1 MSTIIGRAMVAGGGN
16 TSTIERLEFT
26 YTGQYNERLED
37 GVVELLTD
45 GVLKFKKEVAI
56 DAFLVGGGA
65 AGNPGWYRTSSYYGN
80 GGGGAGGYTKTLLNI
95 IPRANLEYEIIIGAG
110 GAHATEQYSDS
121 SRTAPSNGG
130 DTSAFG
136 ATAGG
141 GHIGGEGHI
150 TSGQTVVNASYQYFI
165 IGGNGGSGGGQASGR
180 SITDSWNKSGDGG
193 SDGGDGKPSP
203 NGPNTSIYPIGR
215 GQGTTTREFGE
226 ATGKLYA
233 GGGGAGVSYQPL
245 YGGVVGAGGD
255 GGGGNGG
262 QTQTSASQ
270 PGTPNTGGGG
280 GGGYESADQGADG
293 GSGIVCIRL
302 HKEKEG
308 LDFTYTGDYVKR
320 EDGVVEL
327 KSSGAITFPTEQKID
342 IFCVGGGGRGG
353 TAPSSAGKGGG
364 GGAGYTRTI
373 KKVSAIGSYEV
384 VVGSGST
391 TDSGTGGTSSFG
403 SYSVPGGNNGANVY
417 SSGSSGAGGS
427 GGSGGGGAGNGGG
440 SGGSNGNNGTSAG
453 AEGGTGQGFTTREFG
468 EVTGKLYAA
477 GGGGAV
483 NGAGGE
489 GGGGTG
495 GNGETSTTTGTAG
508 EANTGSGGG
517 GGSSYWNPGN
527 GGSGIVCFRE
537 AQELPELAGMW
548 TLNERLYPVNN
559 FNQSI
564 GCDVFI
570 NNTVTKH
577 GITTIVGTETDLK
590 FYKGGGIEYSLTYA
604 SQTWNINA
612 QVTSIQFYEGAT
624 ASDEFRA
631 WLASNAIKQ

>member
-1 MSTIIGRAMVAGGGN
+1 M
-16 TSTIERLEFT
+16 
-26 YTGQYNERLED
+26 
-37 GVVELLTD
+37 
-45 GVLKFKKEVAI
+45 
-56 DAFLVGGGA
+56 
-65 AGNPGWYRTSSYYGN
+65 
-80 GGGGAGGYTKTLLNI
+80 
-95 IPRANLEYEIIIGAG
+95 EYEIVIGSG
-110 GAHATEQYSDS
+110 GSGGR
-121 SRTAPSNGG
+121 SRIDPRQEVISPTNGG
-130 DTSAFG
+130 DTVAFG

-141 GHIGGEGHI
+141 GKVSTAI
-150 TSGQTVVNASYQYFI
+150 TSGASLISLNWQYLI
-165 IGGNGGSGGGQASGR
+165 CGGSGGSGGGQSVGR
-180 SITDSWNKSGDGG
+180 EITTPYNVAGAGG
-193 SDGGDGKPSP
+193 SDGSDGGAANPQP
-203 NGPNTSIYPIGR
+203 NATRYPIGT

-233 GGGGAGVSYQPL
+233 GGGGAGNIL
-245 YGGVVGAGGD
+245 GAPTP
-255 GGGGNGG
+255 GGGGGAGNGG
-262 QTQTSASQ
+262 SGMNA
-270 PGTPNTGGGG
+270 TPNTGGGG
-280 GGGYESADQGADG
+280 GGANEGSVSTGGSG

-302 HKEKEG
+302 HQKKEG
-308 LDFTYTGDYVKR
+308 LQFNYTGDYVKR

-353 TAPSSAGKGGG
+353 VAPSSAGKGGG

-403 SYSVPGGNNGANVY
+403 SYSVPGGNNGV
-417 SSGSSGAGGS
+417 SVFSGGTGGS

-440 SGGSNGNNGTSAG
+440 SGGSNGNNGTSAE

-527 GGSGIVCFRE
+527 GGSGIVCIRE
-537 AQELPELAGMW
+537 STETLELVGTWKFNSRIYPPTTAFDITANYTIASTPPETGGAYK
-548 TLNERLYPVNN
+548 RIYI
-559 FNQSI
+559 S
-564 GCDVFI
+564 
-570 NNTVTKH
+570 NNTLL
-577 GITTIVGTETDLK
+577 GEAII
-590 FYKGGGIEYSLTYA
+590 
-604 SQTWNINA
+604 
-612 QVTSIQFYEGAT
+612 GAT
-624 ASDEFRA
+624 NSFYDFATNTPVASRFGYFRTDSVQGFTEEFLA
-631 WLASNAIKQ
+631 WLASNATKQ

>member
-1 MSTIIGRAMVAGGGN
+1 MSRIDPR
-16 TSTIERLEFT
+16 
-26 YTGQYNERLED
+26 Q
-37 GVVELLTD
+37 
-45 GVLKFKKEVAI
+45 EVI
-56 DAFLVGGGA
+56 S
-65 AGNPGWYRTSSYYGN
+65 PT
-80 GGGGAGGYTKTLLNI
+80 
-95 IPRANLEYEIIIGAG
+95 
-110 GAHATEQYSDS
+110 
-121 SRTAPSNGG
+121 NGG
-130 DTSAFG
+130 DTVAFG

-141 GHIGGEGHI
+141 GKVSTAI
-150 TSGQTVVNASYQYFI
+150 TSGASLTSPNWQYLI
-165 IGGNGGSGGGQASGR
+165 CGGSGGSGGGQSVGR
-180 SITDSWNKSGDGG
+180 EITTPYNVAGAGG
-193 SDGGDGKPSP
+193 SDGSDGGAANPQP
-203 NGPNTSIYPIGR
+203 NATRYPIGT

-233 GGGGAGVSYQPL
+233 GGGGAGNILGTPTP
-245 YGGVVGAGGD
+245 
-255 GGGGNGG
+255 GGGGGAGNGG
-262 QTQTSASQ
+262 SGMNA
-270 PGTPNTGGGG
+270 TPNTGGGG
-280 GGGYESADQGADG
+280 GGANEGSVSTGGSG
-293 GSGIVCIRL
+293 GSGIVCVRL
-302 HKEKEG
+302 HKEK
-308 LDFTYTGDYVKR
+308 LDFTYTGDYTER

-327 KSSGAITFPTEQKID
+327 RSSGAITFPTEQKID

-489 GGGGTG
+489 GGGGPG

-527 GGSGIVCFRE
+527 GGSGIVCIRE
-537 AQELPELAGMW
+537 STETLELVGTWKFNSRIYPPTTAFDITANYTIASTPPETGGAYK
-548 TLNERLYPVNN
+548 RIYI
-559 FNQSI
+559 S
-564 GCDVFI
+564 
-570 NNTVTKH
+570 NNTLL
-577 GITTIVGTETDLK
+577 GEAII
-590 FYKGGGIEYSLTYA
+590 
-604 SQTWNINA
+604 
-612 QVTSIQFYEGAT
+612 GAT
-624 ASDEFRA
+624 SSFYDFATNTPVASRFGYFRTDSVQGFTEEFLT
-631 WLASNAIKQ
+631 WLASNATKQ